1 MNFLQHIF
9 GTVSAQNYQETDTD
23 DYSDGTLTA
32 QEVQFADKNLLCERM
47 VIDEIDK
54 EGRLLISVSRALRK
68 YFGNDVVDR
77 TIRRLYMRKHRGNC
91 SVKAKQEQVLHA
103 YKPII
108 DHFFKKKIDSEGGSA
123 L

>member
-1 MNFLQHIF
+1 MNFLRHIF
-9 GTVSAQNYQETDTD
+9 GTVSAQNYDETDTD
-23 DYSDGTLTA
+23 DYNDGTLTA

-54 EGRLLISVSRALRK
+54 EGRLLITVSKALRK
-68 YFGNDVVDR
+68 YFGDDVVNR

-91 SVKAKQEQVLHA
+91 SIKAKQEQVLHSF
-103 YKPII
+103 KPVI
-108 DHFFKKKIDSEGGSA
+108 DEFFKKKKDSEYGNA

>member
-1 MNFLQHIF
+1 MNFLRHIL
-9 GTVSAQNYQETDTD
+9 GTVSAQNYDETDTD
-23 DYSDGTLTA
+23 EYNDGTLTA

-54 EGRLLISVSRALRK
+54 EGRLLITVSKALRK
-68 YFGNDVVDR
+68 YFGDDVVNR

-91 SVKAKQEQVLHA
+91 SIKAKQEQALHSF
-103 YKPII
+103 KPLI
-108 DHFFKKKIDSEGGSA
+108 DEFFKKKKDSEYGNA

>member
-23 DYSDGTLTA
+23 DYNDDTLTA

-47 VIDEIDK
+47 IIDEIDK

-91 SVKAKQEQVLHA
+91 SVKAKQEQILHA
-103 YKPII
+103 FKPII
-108 DHFFKKKIDSEGGSA
+108 NEIFKKKKDSEWESA

>member
-23 DYSDGTLTA
+23 DYNVGTLTA

-47 VIDEIDK
+47 IIDEIDK

-77 TIRRLYMRKHRGNC
+77 AIHRLYMRKHRGNC
-91 SVKAKQEQVLHA
+91 SVKAKQEQILHA
-103 YKPII
+103 FKPII
-108 DHFFKKKIDSEGGSA
+108 NEIFKKKKDSEWESA

>member
-1 MNFLQHIF
+1 MNFLRHIL
-9 GTVSAQNYQETDTD
+9 GTVSAQNYEETDTD
-23 DYSDGTLTA
+23 DYNDGTLTA

-54 EGRLLISVSRALRK
+54 EGRLLITVSKALRK
-68 YFGNDVVDR
+68 YFGDDVVNR

-91 SVKAKQEQVLHA
+91 SVKAQQEQVLHSF
-103 YKPII
+103 KPLI
-108 DHFFKKKIDSEGGSA
+108 DEFFKKKKDNDYGNA

>member
-1 MNFLQHIF
+1 MDFLRHIL
-9 GTVSAQNYQETDTD
+9 GTNLAQNYEETDTD
-23 DYSDGTLTA
+23 DYNDGTLTA

-54 EGRLLISVSRALRK
+54 EGRLLITVSRALRK
-68 YFGNDVVDR
+68 YFGDKTVTR
-77 TIRRLYMRKHRGNC
+77 TIRRLYMRKYRGNC

-103 YKPII
+103 VKPVI
-108 DHFFKKKIDSEGGSA
+108 DEFFKKKKDSEYGNS

>member
-1 MNFLQHIF
+1 MDFLRHIL
-9 GTVSAQNYQETDTD
+9 GTNLAQNYEETDTD
-23 DYSDGTLTA
+23 DYNDGTLTA

-54 EGRLLISVSRALRK
+54 EGRLLITVSRALRK
-68 YFGNDVVDR
+68 YFGDKTVTR

-103 YKPII
+103 FKPVIEE
-108 DHFFKKKIDSEGGSA
+108 FFKKKKDNDYGNA

>member
-9 GTVSAQNYQETDTD
+9 GTVSAQNYEETDTD
-23 DYSDGTLTA
+23 DYNDSTLTA

-47 VIDEIDK
+47 IIDEIDK

-68 YFGNDVVDR
+68 YFGNDVVNR

-103 YKPII
+103 FNPLINE
-108 DHFFKKKIDSEGGSA
+108 FFKQKKDSEFGSH

>member
-1 MNFLQHIF
+1 MDFLRHIL
-9 GTVSAQNYQETDTD
+9 GTVSAQNYEETDTD
-23 DYSDGTLTA
+23 DYNDGTLTA

-54 EGRLLISVSRALRK
+54 EGRLLITVSKALRK
-68 YFGNDVVDR
+68 YFGDDVVNR

-91 SVKAKQEQVLHA
+91 SIKAKQEQVLHSF
-103 YKPII
+103 KPLI
-108 DHFFKKKIDSEGGSA
+108 DEFFKKKKDSEYGNA

>member
-1 MNFLQHIF
+1 MDFLRHIL
-9 GTVSAQNYQETDTD
+9 GTNLAQNYHEPDTD
-23 DYSDGTLTA
+23 DYNDGTLTA

-54 EGRLLISVSRALRK
+54 EGRLLITVSKALRK
-68 YFGNDVVDR
+68 YFGDDVVNR

-91 SVKAKQEQVLHA
+91 SIKAKQEQVLHSF
-103 YKPII
+103 KPVI
-108 DHFFKKKIDSEGGSA
+108 DEFFKKKKDSEYGNA

>member
-1 MNFLQHIF
+1 MNFLQHII
-9 GTVSAQNYQETDTD
+9 GTLTAQNYQETDTD
-23 DYSDGTLTA
+23 EYNDDTLTA

-54 EGRLLISVSRALRK
+54 EGRLLITVSRALRK
-68 YFGNDVVDR
+68 YFGNDVVNR

-103 YKPII
+103 FKPII
-108 DHFFKKKIDSEGGSA
+108 NEFFKKKNESDFGSA

>member
-1 MNFLQHIF
+1 MNFLRHIL
-9 GTVSAQNYQETDTD
+9 GTVSAQNYDETDTD
-23 DYSDGTLTA
+23 EYNDGTLTA

-54 EGRLLISVSRALRK
+54 EGRLLITVSRALRK
-68 YFGNDVVDR
+68 YFGDKMVTR
-77 TIRRLYMRKHRGNC
+77 TLRRLYMRKHRGNC

-103 YKPII
+103 FKPVIEE
-108 DHFFKKKIDSEGGSA
+108 FFKKKKDNDYGNA

>member
-23 DYSDGTLTA
+23 DYSDCTLTA

-77 TIRRLYMRKHRGNC
+77 TIHRLYMRKHRGNC

-103 YKPII
+103 FKPII
-108 DHFFKKKIDSEGGSA
+108 EHYFKKKKEDNFSDAI
-123 L
+123 

>member
-77 TIRRLYMRKHRGNC
+77 TIHRLYMRKHRGNC

-103 YKPII
+103 FKPII
-108 DHFFKKKIDSEGGSA
+108 NEFFKKKKDSEWESA